1 MMRLLLL
8 IVTLS
13 LVACASTQSNM
24 SKQAVVLTKQDKNK
38 MLNVAVGENI
48 VITLDENPTT
58 GYVWAVEGQPEL
70 LVLQSSDYVSDAP
83 PDKPDRPR
91 IVGAGGKHTF
101 TFVAQKSGMTTL
113 KLKHWRSWEGDA
125 SIVDTF
131 SVTVKIAAK

>member
-1 MMRLLLL
+1 MRLLRLLLL
-8 IVTLS
+8 FVTLL
-13 LVACASTQSNM
+13 LVACAATKSNTPE
-24 SKQAVVLTKQDKNK
+24 QTVILTKQDKDK
-38 MLNVAVGENI
+38 VQNVAVGESF

-83 PDKPDRPR
+83 PHKPDRPM
-91 IVGAGGKHTF
+91 IVGAGGKRTF
-101 TFVAQKSGMTTL
+101 TFMAKKSGTTTL

-131 SVTVKIAAK
+131 SVPVLVR

>member
-1 MMRLLLL
+1 MRLLLL

-13 LVACASTQSNM
+13 LVACASTKSNM
-24 SKQAVVLTKQDKNK
+24 SEQAVVLTKQDKDK
-38 MLNVAVGENI
+38 MLNVAVGENV

-83 PDKPDRPR
+83 PNKPDRPM

-101 TFVAQKSGMTTL
+101 TFVAQKSGTTTL
-113 KLKHWRSWEGDA
+113 KLKHWRSWEGNA

-131 SVTVKIAAK
+131 SVTVKIAEK